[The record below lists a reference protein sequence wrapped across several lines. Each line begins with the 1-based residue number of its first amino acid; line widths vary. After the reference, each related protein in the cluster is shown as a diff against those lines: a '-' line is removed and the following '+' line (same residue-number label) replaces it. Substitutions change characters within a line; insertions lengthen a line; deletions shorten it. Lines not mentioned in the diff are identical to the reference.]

1 MKSERHYRRTIQPG
15 AFDVTTEGDEEE
27 LRSQD
32 LLSHRA
38 VANAVDRV
46 LDVWS
51 NVGLATMMA
60 EIRGA
65 GVTEI
70 VQILDELAAAGTR
83 ATNALLLAT
92 PDQSA

>member
-1 MKSERHYRRTIQPG
+1 MKPERHHRRTLQRSD
-15 AFDVTTEGDEEE
+15 FDATAVDEYEDE
-27 LRSQD
+27 VRSED
-32 LLSHRA
+32 LLNHRA

-51 NVGLATMMA
+51 NVGLATLMA

-70 VQILDELAAAGTR
+70 VGILDELAEAGTR
-83 ATNALLLAT
+83 ATNALLAT
-92 PDQSA
+92 AEPPA